1 MRTSSTARS
10 RGFTL
15 IELMTVVAIIGILAA
30 VAIPAYQDYIYRSRA
45 TEAFSLAGEAQRAVS
60 EYYDRWGRLPAD
72 NAAAG
77 LPRPE
82 AYRARNVRSITVNGG
97 VVEVA
102 MELNPNATASS
113 TRASGKLYLRP
124 AYNRDY
130 PTGPLA
136 WFCNESGVTPA
147 IAPLQV
153 VGTVGS
159 DVLQTKYLPSS
170 CRG

>member
-1 MRTSSTARS
+1 MNTLRNRRT

-30 VAIPAYQDYIYRSRA
+30 VALPAYQDYVYRSRVA
-45 TEAFSLAGEAQRAVS
+45 EAFSLAGEAQRAVS
-60 EYYDRWGRLPAD
+60 EDYDRWGRLPAD

-77 LPRPE
+77 LPRPD

-97 VVEVA
+97 MVEVA
-102 MELNPNATASS
+102 MELNPSATERNSPS
-113 TRASGKLYLRP
+113 SGKLYLRP
-124 AYNRDY
+124 AFNKDY

-136 WFCNESGVTPA
+136 WFCNESGVTA
-147 IAPLQV
+147 RIAPLQV
-153 VGTVGS
+153 VGTVGRDLVQS
-159 DVLQTKYLPSS
+159 KYLPSS